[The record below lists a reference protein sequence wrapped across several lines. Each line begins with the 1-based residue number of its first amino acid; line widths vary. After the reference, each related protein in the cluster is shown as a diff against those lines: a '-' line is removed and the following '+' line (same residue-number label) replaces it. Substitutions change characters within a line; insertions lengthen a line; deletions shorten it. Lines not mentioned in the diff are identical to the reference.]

1 MAVIDLS
8 KPATLPF
15 TYRGTTNSVSNVVQ
29 LINVP
34 IRSGVTMIV
43 NNPEKSTKKLAVSFD
58 QTLVDGGAGGT
69 NYLTV
74 DEIVEFPLDGN
85 AASGFPP
92 VTQVAL
98 YSPSHANV
106 AFEIVLTARKPAF

>member
-15 TYRGTTNSVSNVVQ
+15 TYRGTTNGVANVVQ
-29 LINVP
+29 IINVP
-34 IRSGVTMIV
+34 TRSGVTMIV
-43 NNPEKSTKKLAVSFD
+43 NNHEKSTKKLVVSFD

-85 AASGFPP
+85 AASGFSP
-92 VTQVAL
+92 VTKVAL
-98 YSPSHANV
+98 FAPSHTTV
-106 AFEIVLTARKPAF
+106 AFELVLTARKPAF

>member
-1 MAVIDLS
+1 MAIIDLT

-15 TYRGTTNSVSNVVQ
+15 TYRGTTNGVANIVQ
-29 LINVP
+29 LVTIP
-34 IRSGVTMIV
+34 TRSGVTMVV

-58 QTLVDGGAGGT
+58 QTLVDGGAGGA

-85 AASGFPP
+85 SASGFSP
-92 VTQVAL
+92 VTKVAL
-98 YSPSHANV
+98 YSPSHTNV
-106 AFEIVLTARKPAF
+106 TFEIVLIARKPAF